1 MRRKDREQDTNFGL
15 NVIDNTNFGVMTLK
29 KNGYSLPLTFSR
41 DENILYFHCAMQG
54 QKVDYIE
61 DGDLVRIVF
70 VSQSET
76 PREYTP
82 QSMRDII
89 KNGGNTSGKIFT
101 IEYKS
106 AIVEGKIYN
115 VEDEKEKIHSLKILC
130 ERLEPDMMEFFDH
143 AIERSLKVTKVYKIE
158 IDEIEAKAKE
168 VVKM

>member
-41 DENILYFHCAMQG
+41 DENTLYFHCAMQG

-61 DGDLVRIVF
+61 DGDFVRIVF

-89 KNGGNTSGKIFT
+89 KMVGT
-101 IEYKS
+101 
-106 AIVEGKIYN
+106 
-115 VEDEKEKIHSLKILC
+115 HL
-130 ERLEPDMMEFFDH
+130 
-143 AIERSLKVTKVYKIE
+143 
-158 IDEIEAKAKE
+158 
-168 VVKM
+168 VKFLQLSTRVQL